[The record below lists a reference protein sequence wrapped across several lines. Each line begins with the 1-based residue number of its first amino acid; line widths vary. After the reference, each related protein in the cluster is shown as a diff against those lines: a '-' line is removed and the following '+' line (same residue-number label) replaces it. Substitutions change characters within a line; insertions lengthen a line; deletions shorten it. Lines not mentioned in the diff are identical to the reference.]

1 MPSTKQRLPSALTVR
16 PIIPIR
22 RFNVGHDLANLKMR
36 NYKRNKFRNN
46 SGNFTLS
53 FPELLCPIWYCFAL
67 YCYAVFLLC
76 RPILLCSAV
85 LCLCIAYWNFWVFL
99 FYHTQTDFKSN
110 ISTKLLQRSMYHR
123 PINYLITISCF
134 ILISLHICHTILQK
148 LPAVTD
154 LLLTSAYTGHCSLAS
169 LTKVLHFTWLLVVF
183 FWKD

>member
-1 MPSTKQRLPSALTVR
+1 MHQYPKQRMQSHVDSIHSPQRTRNTIMNEWRKSQKFQRGTPSGKLFTVQCFPNTCIPMTAKIKTMMPSTKQRLPSALTVR

-85 LCLCIAYWNFWVFL
+85 LCLCIAY
-99 FYHTQTDFKSN
+99 
-110 ISTKLLQRSMYHR
+110 
-123 PINYLITISCF
+123 
-134 ILISLHICHTILQK
+134 
-148 LPAVTD
+148 
-154 LLLTSAYTGHCSLAS
+154 
-169 LTKVLHFTWLLVVF
+169 
-183 FWKD
+183 